1 MSGCGGVPIRAARPV
16 KRAAAGRRLGI
27 EVVDLPDVGR
37 RWRKADVRRLRRERA
52 GWLTAGRRRH
62 AAEQTRRAGQRPKEL
77 AAMVDTGGFTG
88 PDDGS
93 EDMIAYADEAFRYL
107 LMVKKVLDAQAQR
120 AVDARWPLVADD
132 AFGDEIV

>member
-1 MSGCGGVPIRAARPV
+1 
-16 KRAAAGRRLGI
+16 
-27 EVVDLPDVGR
+27 
-37 RWRKADVRRLRRERA
+37 
-52 GWLTAGRRRH
+52 
-62 AAEQTRRAGQRPKEL
+62 
-77 AAMVDTGGFTG
+77 MVDTGGFTG